1 MLDYTK
7 AAILKIQ
14 EDLRKLLSWANLIMQ
29 LTYIGYLIYAICTGA
44 GVYIANLILLALSLL
59 YFAFF
64 VFMSIGGQDKLK
76 KKTKKIIKL
85 IYTRSKQIIKFFTL
99 GVMLYGIYATAHQ
112 VTPVS
117 VLFSAFMIVAWLVP
131 FVLEFLYKYFTFRA
145 QLFIEALSADIEPI
159 AKPIKSVGN
168 FFKKVS
174 GKEIEPEKEKTDAQ
188 LRARAW
194 LDKKVEDNRAERA
207 EEIEQEK
214 YNKKQA
220 KKQEKLAKKQAK
232 ADKKNTVFT
241 PDEEEPLQPIEPIEV
256 FEE

>member
-7 AAILKIQ
+7 AAVLKIQ
-14 EDLRKLLSWANLIMQ
+14 DDLRKLLAWANLIMQ
-29 LTYIGYLIYAICTGA
+29 ITYIGYLIYAICTRA
-44 GVYIANLILLALSLL
+44 GIYIANIVLLSLSVA
-59 YFAFF
+59 YFIFYAFI
-64 VFMSIGGQDKLK
+64 SAGGMNKCK
-76 KKTKKIIKL
+76 KKTKKIVTL
-85 IYTRSKQIIKFFTL
+85 IFKRSKQVIKFFTL
-99 GVMLYGIYATAHQ
+99 GVMLYGIYATSQQ

-131 FVLEFLYKYFTFRA
+131 FVLEFLIKYFSFRA
-145 QLFIEALSADIEPI
+145 QLFIEALSADIEPV
-159 AKPIKSVGN
+159 AKPIKSMGN

-194 LDKKVEDNRAERA
+194 LDKKVEETRLER
-207 EEIEQEK
+207 EEELEQEK
-214 YNKKQA
+214 RDKKQA

-241 PDEEEPLQPIEPIEV
+241 PDEDDLREIEPIEV

>member
-85 IYTRSKQIIKFFTL
+85 IYTRSKQIIKFF
-99 GVMLYGIYATAHQ
+99 
-112 VTPVS
+112 
-117 VLFSAFMIVAWLVP
+117 
-131 FVLEFLYKYFTFRA
+131 
-145 QLFIEALSADIEPI
+145 
-159 AKPIKSVGN
+159 IKNNKEQTGHS
-168 FFKKVS
+168 KKVKIS
-174 GKEIEPEKEKTDAQ
+174 GTKEK
-188 LRARAW
+188 LCHGVWR
-194 LDKKVEDNRAERA
+194 KKT
-207 EEIEQEK
+207 K
-214 YNKKQA
+214 
-220 KKQEKLAKKQAK
+220 
-232 ADKKNTVFT
+232 
-241 PDEEEPLQPIEPIEV
+241 
-256 FEE
+256 

>member
-29 LTYIGYLIYAICTGA
+29 LTYIGYLIYALCTGA
-44 GVYIANLILLALSLL
+44 GIYLANVVLLALSVF
-59 YFAFF
+59 YFVFF
-64 VFMSIGGQDKLK
+64 VFISAGGTNALK
-76 KKTKKIIKL
+76 KKAKKTVTL
-85 IYTRSKQIIKFFTL
+85 IFRRSKQVIKFFTL
-99 GVMLYGIYATAHQ
+99 GVMLYGIYATANQ
-112 VTPVS
+112 ATPVS

-131 FVLEFLYKYFTFRA
+131 FVLEFLIKYFTFRA
-145 QLFIEALSADIEPI
+145 QLFVEALSADIEPV

-194 LDKKVEDNRAERA
+194 LDKKVEETRFERA
-207 EEIEQEK
+207 EELEQEK
-214 YNKKQA
+214 RDKKQA
-220 KKQEKLAKKQAK
+220 KKQAKIDKKQAK

-241 PDEEEPLQPIEPIEV
+241 PDEEDFQEIEPVEV

>member
-14 EDLRKLLSWANLIMQ
+14 DDLRKLLAWANLIMQ
-29 LTYIGYLIYAICTGA
+29 ITYIGYLIYAICTHA
-44 GVYIANLILLALSLL
+44 GIYIANIVLLALSAA
-59 YFAFF
+59 YFIFYAFI
-64 VFMSIGGQDKLK
+64 SAGGTNKCS
-76 KKTKKIIKL
+76 KKTQKTVKL
-85 IYTRSKQIIKFFTL
+85 IFKRSKQVIKFFTL
-99 GVMLYGIYATAHQ
+99 GVMLYGIYATSQQ

-131 FVLEFLYKYFTFRA
+131 FVLEFLIKYFSFRA
-145 QLFIEALSADIEPI
+145 QLFIEALSADIEPV
-159 AKPIKSVGN
+159 AKPIKSMGN

-241 PDEEEPLQPIEPIEV
+241 PDEDDLREIEPIEV